1 MFAHLF
7 VTKRYNGKLVNKL
20 DHEFFKYKVYQAQ
33 LEKLIVKS
41 NYLYLIQNLNWS

>member
-20 DHEFFKYKVYQAQ
+20 DNDFLKYKVCQAQ
-33 LEKLIVKS
+33 LEKLIAKS